1 MRLVL
6 IVLVTGFALSAC
18 GGGKETV
25 VVVPPGATVVCP
37 NGSSA
42 TYSNGAYHC

>member
-1 MRLVL
+1 MRVVL
-6 IVLVTGFALSAC
+6 IALVAGLLLPAC
-18 GGGKETV
+18 GGGETV

-37 NGSSA
+37 SGSAA